1 MTTNTTSITL
11 SPTLASITFDCA
23 NPVALATFWA
33 AVLDRIAP
41 TEPDDPD
48 TSWAQ
53 LPGSPSLSFT
63 KVPEGKAAK
72 NRVHLDIDVADRG
85 TTAARLVDLGATRVG
100 DYDESGFTWTTLAD
114 PEGNEFCLVG
124 A

>member
-1 MTTNTTSITL
+1 MTTSTTSITV

-23 NPVALATFWA
+23 DPVALATFWA

-41 TEPDDPD
+41 TERDDPD

-85 TTAARLVDLGATRVG
+85 TTAARLIDLGATRVG